1 MQRMFVGRRF
11 ACVALMANTLDC
23 NCLYV
28 NNMSRSIENLSVR
41 LKNFQCDLSLGQV
54 WLGLERG
61 AASDAI
67 NVADR
72 APRDDQIAALRLHD
86 D

>member
-1 MQRMFVGRRF
+1 MQRMFLGRRF

-28 NNMSRSIENLSVR
+28 NNMSRSIENLCVR
-41 LKNFQCDLSLGQV
+41 LKNFQRDLSLGQV

-61 AASDAI
+61 AASSAI
-67 NVADR
+67 DVTDCV
-72 APRDDQIAALRLHD
+72 PRDDQIAALRLYD